1 MNTKEIRKILA
12 DIDYVRTGGSKEE
25 LKAAEYLKEE
35 CIKRG
40 AEAHIES
47 FPVQMATIKEA
58 KLVAG
63 GREIP
68 CRGFNNCGSGDVTA
82 PFYYM
87 PNNDKASLAQAKGK
101 IVMLDTGVGYFGY
114 KDLIDNGAVGI
125 ITYNGNMNFRDSDI
139 DQRELRQLITKSLP
153 KIPMVNLNVKDAVKL
168 VKSAPETVRVKVA
181 QKEFKGE
188 SRNVVASIPGTYDE
202 YIVLTAHYDSTFLS
216 RGSYDNLTGCI
227 GLLGLI
233 DAMKK
238 SAPNRYGL
246 KFIFCGG
253 EERGLL
259 GSKAYT
265 ADHEKELEKCVLNI
279 NLDMIGSIMGRF
291 IACATAEDKLVS
303 YISYLSM
310 ELGWGMA
317 ARQGVY
323 SSDSTPF
330 ADKGVPAVSFA
341 RFAPANV
348 APIHNRYDTKDLV
361 SVDQMMKD
369 IEFITIFT
377 DRMANAVKCPVARE
391 IPENMKK
398 ELDEYLSRK
407 RKDA

>member
-12 DIDYVRTGGSKEE
+12 DIDYVRTGGSQEE
-25 LKAAEYLKEE
+25 LRAAEYLKTE
-35 CIKRG
+35 CLKRG
-40 AEAHIES
+40 VEAHIES
-47 FPVQMATIKEA
+47 FPVQMATIKTA
-58 KLVAG
+58 KLKANG
-63 GREIP
+63 KEIP
-68 CRGFNNCGSGDVTA
+68 CRGFNNCGSGNVTA
-82 PFYYM
+82 PLYYM
-87 PNNDKASLAQAKGK
+87 PNTDKASLAQAKGR
-101 IVMLDTGVGYFGY
+101 IVMIDTGVGFFGY
-114 KDLIDNGAVGI
+114 KDLIDNGALGI
-125 ITYNGNMNFRDSDI
+125 ITYNGNIAFRDSDI
-139 DQRELRQLITKSLP
+139 DQRQLRQIITKTLP
-153 KIPMVNLNVKDAVKL
+153 KIPMVNINVKDAVKL
-168 VKSAPETVRVKVA
+168 VKSAPETVEIKVA
-181 QKEFKGE
+181 QKEYEGE
-188 SRNVVASIPGTYDE
+188 SRNVVASIPGTYEE
-202 YIVLTAHYDSTFLS
+202 YIILSAHYDSTFLS

-227 GLLGLI
+227 GLLGLMDKMI
-233 DAMKK
+233 K

-253 EERGLL
+253 EEIGLL
-259 GSKAYT
+259 GSKAYA

-279 NLDMIGSIMGRF
+279 NLDMIGSIMGKF

-323 SSDSTPF
+323 SSDSTPL

-341 RFAPANV
+341 RFAPGNV
-348 APIHNRYDTKDLV
+348 APIHNRYDTKDLL
-361 SVDQMMKD
+361 SVDQILKD
-369 IEFITIFT
+369 IEFIAVFT

-407 RKDA
+407 RKES